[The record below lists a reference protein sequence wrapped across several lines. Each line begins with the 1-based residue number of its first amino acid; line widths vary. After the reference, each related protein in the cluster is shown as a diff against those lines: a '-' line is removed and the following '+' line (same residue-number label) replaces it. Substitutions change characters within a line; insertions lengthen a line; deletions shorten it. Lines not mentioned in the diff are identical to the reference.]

1 MVDIFDEVQEDLR
14 AERAQRLAKK
24 YGWVVALAAVL
35 VIVGA
40 AGWEFYQRRQVQ
52 QDQVVAARYI
62 GIMNAINQGP
72 SILKEARTAQV
83 DPLLKLA
90 AASPPG
96 YKAIIRLRAAG
107 LLADSGKIKEASSL
121 YYEVATDNNVD
132 PQLRD
137 LAQVLMYGWQLD
149 NADPKVLEPR
159 LQALAQP
166 GTPWAPLAQE
176 QLAVLDLRQGK
187 VDDARTKLKA
197 LANDVLAPAGVRA
210 RANALLQGLG

>member
-1 MVDIFDEVQEDLR
+1 MVDIFDEVAEDLR
-14 AERAQRLAKK
+14 AERAERLAKK
-24 YGWVVALAAVL
+24 YGWIAALAAVL
-35 VIVGA
+35 VVGGA
-40 AGWEFYQRRQVQ
+40 AGWEFYQHRQVQ
-52 QDQVVAARYI
+52 QDQAVAASYI
-62 GIMNAINQGP
+62 SIMNAINQGP
-72 SILKEARTAQV
+72 SILKDARAAQV
-83 DPLLKLA
+83 EPLMQLA
-90 AASPPG
+90 AASPEG
-96 YKAIIRLRAAG
+96 YKALARLRAAG
-107 LLADSGKIKEASSL
+107 LLADAGKIKEASAL

-149 NADPKVLEPR
+149 DTDPKVLQPR

-176 QLAVLDLRQGK
+176 QLAMLDLRQGK

-197 LANDVLAPAGVRA
+197 LAADVLAPAGVRA

>member
-1 MVDIFDEVQEDLR
+1 VVDIFDEVDEDLR
-14 AERAQRLAKK
+14 AERAERLARK
-24 YGWVVALAAVL
+24 YGWVAAVAAVL
-35 VIVGA
+35 VVAGA
-40 AGWEFYQRRQVQ
+40 GGWEFYRHRQVQ
-52 QDQVVAARYI
+52 QDQAIATSYI

-72 SILKEARTAQV
+72 SILRDARTAQV
-83 DPLLKLA
+83 GPLTELA
-90 AASPPG
+90 AAAPEG
-96 YKAIIRLRAAG
+96 YKAIARLRAAG
-107 LLADSGKIKEASSL
+107 LLADSGKIKEAAAL
-121 YYEVATDNNVD
+121 YYEIATDNNVD

-149 NADPKVLEPR
+149 DADPKVLEPR

-166 GTPWAPLAQE
+166 GAPWAPLAQE

-197 LANDVLAPAGVRA
+197 LAANVLAPAGVRA

>member
-1 MVDIFDEVQEDLR
+1 MVDIFDEVEEDLR

-24 YGWVVALAAVL
+24 YGWVAAMAAVL
-35 VIVGA
+35 VVAGA
-40 AGWEFYQRRQVQ
+40 AGWKFYQNRQVQ
-52 QDQVVAARYI
+52 QDQAVATRYI

-72 SILKEARTAQV
+72 SILKDARTAQV
-83 DPLLKLA
+83 EPLTKLA
-90 AASPPG
+90 AEAPEG
-96 YKAIIRLRAAG
+96 YRTIARLRAAG
-107 LLADSGKIKEASSL
+107 LLADAGKIKEASAL

-149 NADPKVLEPR
+149 DSDPTALEPR

-176 QLAVLDLRQGK
+176 QLAVLYLRQGK
-187 VDDARTKLKA
+187 VDDARSKLKA
-197 LANDVLAPAGVRA
+197 LAADVLAPAGVRA

>member
-1 MVDIFDEVQEDLR
+1 
-14 AERAQRLAKK
+14 
-24 YGWVVALAAVL
+24 
-35 VIVGA
+35 
-40 AGWEFYQRRQVQ
+40 
-52 QDQVVAARYI
+52 
-62 GIMNAINQGP
+62 MNAINQGP
-72 SILKEARTAQV
+72 SILKGARTAQV

-90 AASPPG
+90 AESPAG
-96 YKAIIRLRAAG
+96 YKAIAKLRAAG
-107 LLADSGKIKEASSL
+107 LLADSGKIKEASTL
-121 YYEVATDNNVD
+121 YYEVATDANVD
-132 PQLRD
+132 TQLRN

-149 NADPKVLEPR
+149 DADPKVLAPR

-197 LANDVLAPAGVRA
+197 LAADVLAPAGVRA

>member
-1 MVDIFDEVQEDLR
+1 VVDIFDEVEEDLR

-24 YGWVVALAAVL
+24 YGWLAALAAVL
-35 VIVGA
+35 VVAGA
-40 AGWEFYQRRQVQ
+40 GGWKFYQNRQVQ
-52 QDQVVAARYI
+52 QDQAFAARYI
-62 GIMNAINQGP
+62 SIMNTINQGP
-72 SILKEARTAQV
+72 SILKDARTAQV
-83 DPLLKLA
+83 EPLTQLA
-90 AASPPG
+90 AEAPEG
-96 YKAIIRLRAAG
+96 YKAIARLRAAG
-107 LLADSGKIKEASSL
+107 LLADAGKIKEASAL
-121 YYEVATDNNVD
+121 YYEVATDNHVD

-149 NADPKVLEPR
+149 DADPTVLTPR

-187 VDDARTKLKA
+187 VDDARSKLKA
-197 LANDVLAPAGVRA
+197 LAADVLAPAGVRA